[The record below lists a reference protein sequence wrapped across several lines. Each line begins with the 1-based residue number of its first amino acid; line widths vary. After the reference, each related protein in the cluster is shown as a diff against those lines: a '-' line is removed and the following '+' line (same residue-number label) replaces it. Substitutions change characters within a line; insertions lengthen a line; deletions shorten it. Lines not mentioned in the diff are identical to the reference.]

1 MDGQV
6 GGKLGNI
13 GKASLNN
20 PKPSSKR
27 SPNEEPNSH
36 LGTSPLSS
44 SPVWQIPRGVSKG
57 NWDYV
62 RARKIAEDYDDF
74 LQDDPLTKVDWQII
88 NRYLPDIEANSKST
102 KPIVADFGCGTG
114 ALCNKVSSNNITP
127 IGYDPSEK
135 MIKVAQENS
144 PNKLKYISGS
154 LESIVKHAPYDLITA
169 LMVLQFLENIN
180 ESIENIVSS
189 LKPKAIFWFAVH
201 NEEYVFS
208 KNNSYT
214 KFTNLKKDLLP
225 KEANIIL
232 SGESIKTFV
241 RSSKEYTQIMYKN
254 GLKKELEWYSE
265 KYSDAI
271 PPKYLV
277 MAFSKQK
284 I

>member
-1 MDGQV
+1 MT
-6 GGKLGNI
+6 K
-13 GKASLNN
+13 
-20 PKPSSKR
+20 
-27 SPNEEPNSH
+27 NSI
-36 LGTSPLSS
+36 
-44 SPVWQIPRGVSKG
+44 Q
-57 NWDYV
+57 NWDNLSEHFNTYTPQANLGV
-62 RARKIAEDYDDF
+62 LANIEQTWEVLEPF
-74 LQDDPLTKVDWQII
+74 LKSISEKQ
-88 NRYLPDIEANSKST
+88 SKFL
-102 KPIVADFGCGTG
+102 DFGCGTG

-189 LKPKAIFWFAVH
+189 LKPKAIFWFTVH